1 MTYEAVE
8 AGLKVEL
15 QETATLTDAQVVLH
29 DWDVGSHGHAQFAL
43 IEYLALSRADYESYA
58 PKVAMVWLI
67 RVHLCV
73 RFTEEAASL
82 NAARDLRQEVI
93 DRLLA
98 NPKLD
103 ASAFDTKIISG
114 RIDPEERIEI
124 GSLSFYH
131 EWLDIEVEEL
141 VTV

>member
-15 QETATLTDAQVVLH
+15 QETDTLTDDQVVLH
-29 DWDVGSHGHAQFAL
+29 DWDVGSHGHAQFVV

-114 RIDPEERIEI
+114 RIDPEERIVI
-124 GSLSFYH
+124 GSISFYH

-141 VTV
+141 VVV